1 MLMEDKTWS
10 IKKEGHLNKDNIIF
24 NDKITRLIQ
33 DLEQVNKS
41 LGFYVLREGKWIKET
56 REQ

>member
-1 MLMEDKTWS
+1 MENKTWS

-33 DLEQVNKS
+33 DLEQVNKN
-41 LGFYVLREGKWIKET
+41 LGYYVLREGKWIKET

>member
-1 MLMEDKTWS
+1 MLMENKTWS